1 MNHGKLFL
9 EICGHKFKGSP
20 DSIVSKVSLVN
31 IQLLRFKK
39 GIRRVWVFLQVS
51 MNRRRGVRGVKTIC
65 WKKIIMKDHGV

>member
-1 MNHGKLFL
+1 MNHDKLLL

-39 GIRRVWVFLQVS
+39 GISRVWVFLQVS
-51 MNRRRGVRGVKTIC
+51 MNGRRGVRGVKTIC
-65 WKKIIMKDHGV
+65 RKKIIMKDHGV